1 MQNATVL
8 KMPVMK
14 TIKQIMTETGLS
26 YKYLV
31 QLCQQNKITHI
42 RTGKKYLIN
51 YEKFIEFLN
60 VGDREE

>member
-1 MQNATVL
+1 MQNITVL
-8 KMPVMK
+8 KMPMMK
-14 TIKQIMTETGLS
+14 TIKQIMEETGLS

-31 QLCQQNKITHI
+31 KLCQQNRITHI

>member
-1 MQNATVL
+1 MQNVSVL
-8 KMPVMK
+8 KMPIMK
-14 TIKQIMTETGLS
+14 PIKQIMEETGLS

-60 VGDREE
+60 VGDKEE